1 MLRVKD
7 QAQQNER
14 DTESAGSALEGG
26 MWALYLCKVA
36 RERSDMASVL
46 GALVNNYL

>member
-7 QAQQNER
+7 QARQNER

-26 MWALYLCKVA
+26 MWALDLCKAA
-36 RERSDMASVL
+36 RERWSIIISKESQK
-46 GALVNNYL
+46 